1 LFAASEIGVAI
12 LTSVTS
18 AEVRRYAQVPSDA
31 VLNYVVTAGLIAFLA
46 GMLRI
51 FNSRLA
57 AVALLLLSIGIFGF
71 TAGNTASKTPSGN
84 LFIAIVA
91 IAVAIRAVQATVRL
105 HDFAD
110 PCGAKPAPAPS
121 RILSAQAMV
130 GRNLTDDRSVVASQF

>member
-84 LFIAIVA
+84 LFIAMVA
-91 IAVAIRAVQATVRL
+91 MAVAIRAVQATV
-105 HDFAD
+105 
-110 PCGAKPAPAPS
+110 KPAPAPS